1 MLLIVA
7 TMMFTLTLAFGSV
20 SVHAAT
26 LKATAKKEISATAKK
41 QYSKIK
47 SYAKTT
53 KYKITEKQKAG
64 ELKKA
69 GKNAFSQEWTMTM
82 KQKKMGAVIEV
93 SVVNTYSKKAKKVTT
108 KIHAGVSYEE
118 QSFGEGEDLK
128 NVSALK
134 KFMKKLSTKK
144 GFQSYTKDVVKN
156 GGESFSANWS
166 VYCKPCKERFPTVR
180 DYLGH
185 LCLSVHW
192 GYVFSGGKRG
202 AAKIHCY

>member
-93 SVVNTYSKKAKKVTT
+93 SVVNTYSKKAKKVTS
-108 KIHAGVSYEE
+108 KIHAKISYEK

-134 KFMKKLSTKK
+134 KLMKKLSTKK

-156 GGESFSANWS
+156 ADDSFNANWR
-166 VYCKPCKERFPTVR
+166 VYCSYCKTTYPSLGS
-180 DYLGH
+180 YLGH
-185 LCLSVHW
+185 LTVAEHW
-192 GYVFSGGKRG
+192 GYVFAHRKG
-202 AAKIHCY
+202 AAKVHCH